1 MPNLEVRNT
10 HKGMADKIKKRES
23 LGWTRENVFLKE
35 RIGCNWLIVGPVMH
49 YVWLK
54 NLGNFLRC

>member
-1 MPNLEVRNT
+1 
-10 HKGMADKIKKRES
+10 MADKIKKRES